1 LHGNINYTGIGGFQ
15 IYLNLKNLNTYGFMK
30 TYYLVP
36 QGGAEKFAVLPLN
49 FLAQLAKP
57 S

>member
-1 LHGNINYTGIGGFQ
+1 LHGNVNSTGIGGFE

-36 QGGAEKFAVLPLN
+36 HGGAEKFAVLPLN